1 MKRILTLTFAL
12 LPAAALADPGGH
24 PEFSLTG
31 ALVHVVS
38 EPDHLFAIA
47 SLAAAAVGVVL
58 WRRERATQKVRRNDP
73 R

>member
-12 LPAAALADPGGH
+12 LPAAASADPGGH

-38 EPDHLFAIA
+38 EPDHLLG
-47 SLAAAAVGVVL
+47 LAALAAVSAVGWSL
-58 WRRERATQKVRRNDP
+58 WRRRKPATLRAPK
-73 R
+73 